1 MADAAVMLFAG
12 AKVVDAADAVVKYCC
27 ILKLLL
33 LKTHNK
39 RIIIRRNTLSDNSIM
54 RWHIQKI
61 LIQ

>member
-39 RIIIRRNTLSDNSIM
+39 RKKKYEETLYQTIV
-54 RWHIQKI
+54 
-61 LIQ
+61 